1 MTHMKLPLAVLL
13 LVFLSGHVMAASA
26 AAPTKDEAKKKDDSK
41 KTEDAKKKDDSK
53 KSTTGFEFNKK
64 DPIFIT
70 ADWMEVDQKQNTI
83 TYKGRVVTVQA
94 EMTMR
99 SETLTAYYDPEMKQM
114 KQIIA
119 EGKVNATQGNRVATG
134 EKAVFDDKAK
144 TVTLTGSPVMRQGNS
159 QVSGNKVI
167 YFVEQDKSIVEG
179 DGKIRVQATIFPE
192 ELKAREQGDAK

>member
-26 AAPTKDEAKKKDDSK
+26 AAPTKDDAKKKDDSK

-53 KSTTGFEFNKK
+53 KSSTGFEFNKK

>member
-26 AAPTKDEAKKKDDSK
+26 AAPTKDDAKKKDDSK

-159 QVSGNKVI
+159 QVSGIKVI

>member
-26 AAPTKDEAKKKDDSK
+26 AAPTKDDAKKKDDSK

>member
-1 MTHMKLPLAVLL
+1 MTHMKLLLAVLL

-26 AAPTKDEAKKKDDSK
+26 AAPTKDDAKKKDDSK
-41 KTEDAKKKDDSK
+41 KTEDAKKRDDSK
-53 KSTTGFEFNKK
+53 KSSAGFEFNKK

>member
-26 AAPTKDEAKKKDDSK
+26 AAPTKDDAKKKDDSK

-53 KSTTGFEFNKK
+53 KSSTGFEFNKK

-159 QVSGNKVI
+159 QVSGIKVI